1 MLVMKGKTFIS
12 KFATKKGNSSSKLA
26 STAFKFYQK
35 HKYSPSTKM
44 QNARPEKFAPPLPP
58 KKIATLPQNLAALP
72 PPIVN
77 DVPLPYF

>member
-58 KKIATLPQNLAALP
+58 QKNRNSATKFSGPTSPNS
-72 PPIVN
+72 
-77 DVPLPYF
+77 

>member
-1 MLVMKGKTFIS
+1 MLVMKGKSFIS

-35 HKYSPSTKM
+35 HKYSPSTKT
-44 QNARPEKFAPPLPP
+44 QNASPEKSPPPP
-58 KKIATLPQNLAALP
+58 KIATLPQNLAALP

>member
-35 HKYSPSTKM
+35 HKYSPSTKT
-44 QNARPEKFAPPLPP
+44 QNASPENSPPPP
-58 KKIATLPQNLAALP
+58 KNRNSTPKFSGPTSPNR
-72 PPIVN
+72 
-77 DVPLPYF
+77 

>member
-35 HKYSPSTKM
+35 HKYSPSTKT
-44 QNARPEKFAPPLPP
+44 QNASPEKSPPP
-58 KKIATLPQNLAALP
+58 KKIASLPQNLAALP
-72 PPIVN
+72 PPIDN

>member
-35 HKYSPSTKM
+35 HKYSPSTKT
-44 QNARPEKFAPPLPP
+44 QNASPEKFPPPK

-72 PPIVN
+72 PPIDN

>member
-35 HKYSPSTKM
+35 HKYSPSTKT
-44 QNARPEKFAPPLPP
+44 QNASPEKFPPP

-72 PPIVN
+72 PPIDN

>member
-35 HKYSPSTKM
+35 HKYCPSTKT
-44 QNARPEKFAPPLPP
+44 QNASPEKFAPPQ

-77 DVPLPYF
+77 DVSLPYF

>member
-35 HKYSPSTKM
+35 HKYSPSTKT
-44 QNARPEKFAPPLPP
+44 QNASPEKF
-58 KKIATLPQNLAALP
+58 P
-72 PPIVN
+72 PPQKKLQLSPKI
-77 DVPLPYF
+77 

>member
-1 MLVMKGKTFIS
+1 MLVMKGKSFIS

-35 HKYSPSTKM
+35 HKYSPSTKT
-44 QNARPEKFAPPLPP
+44 QNASPEKSPPP
-58 KKIATLPQNLAALP
+58 KIATLPQNLAALP

>member
-1 MLVMKGKTFIS
+1 MKGKTFIS
-12 KFATKKGNSSSKLA
+12 KFASKKGNSSSKLA

-35 HKYSPSTKM
+35 HKYSPSTKT
-44 QNARPEKFAPPLPP
+44 QNASPEKFAPPQ
-58 KKIATLPQNLAALP
+58 KSRNSPQNSAALP

>member
-26 STAFKFYQK
+26 STAFKFNQK
-35 HKYSPSTKM
+35 HKYSPSTKT
-44 QNARPEKFAPPLPP
+44 QNASPEKFPPP
-58 KKIATLPQNLAALP
+58 KKIATLSQNLAALP
-72 PPIVN
+72 PPIDN

>member
-35 HKYSPSTKM
+35 HKYSPSTKT
-44 QNARPEKFAPPLPP
+44 QNASPEKSPPP

-72 PPIVN
+72 PPIDN

>member
-35 HKYSPSTKM
+35 HKYSPSTKT
-44 QNARPEKFAPPLPP
+44 QNVSPEHPPPQ
-58 KKIATLPQNLAALP
+58 KKIATLLQNLAALP
-72 PPIVN
+72 PPVVN
-77 DVPLPYF
+77 DVPLPCF

>member
-1 MLVMKGKTFIS
+1 MLVMKGKSFIS

-26 STAFKFYQK
+26 SSAFKFYQK
-35 HKYSPSTKM
+35 HKYSPSTKT
-44 QNARPEKFAPPLPP
+44 QNASPEKSPPP
-58 KKIATLPQNLAALP
+58 KIATLPQNLAALP

>member
-35 HKYSPSTKM
+35 HKYSPSTKT
-44 QNARPEKFAPPLPP
+44 QNASPEKFPPPQ
-58 KKIATLPQNLAALP
+58 KIATIPKNLAALP
-72 PPIVN
+72 PPIDN

>member
-35 HKYSPSTKM
+35 HKYSPSTKT
-44 QNARPEKFAPPLPP
+44 QNASPEKSPPP
-58 KKIATLPQNLAALP
+58 KKIASLPQNLAALP
-72 PPIVN
+72 PPIDN
-77 DVPLPYF
+77 DVSLPYF